1 MEKMITLFKDRND
14 GVTYWG
20 GSDIELTYGY
30 DEDALETGKRKE
42 NKKCNRGPNA
52 MKLVFLLC
60 ACFLTLYFFLF

>member
-1 MEKMITLFKDRND
+1 MTESPTEVEATKNSPM
-14 GVTYWG
+14 
-20 GSDIELTYGY
+20 DI

-42 NKKCNRGPNA
+42 IKKCNRGPNA